1 MSRPLAAI
9 TGASSGIG
17 SVFARQLSGRGY
29 DLLLIARRKDRLD
42 QLAAELPGS
51 HRSLAADL
59 STLDGIRSVAE
70 RLRAEP
76 RLELL
81 VNNAGFGTKG
91 RFFEAPFDDQERMH
105 RVHIDTTLALTHA
118 VLPGFVRRNSGG
130 IINVSSVAGFA
141 RSPGNVSYCATKAWM
156 NAFTEGLYLDLKTV
170 NSAVRV
176 QALCPGFTYSEF
188 HDTMGVGRDSVPRWL
203 WMQADRVVAASLA
216 GFDNGKL
223 FVVPG
228 WPYRLLASLLPRLP
242 TGLRVRLEAGS
253 PHSRS
258 RLAAASSPPKLS

>member
-17 SVFARQLSGRGY
+17 SVFARQLAARGY

-42 QLAAELPGS
+42 QLARELPGS
-51 HRSLAADL
+51 HQSLAADL
-59 STLDGIRSVAE
+59 STLDGIHAVADH
-70 RLRAEP
+70 LRAES

-81 VNNAGFGTKG
+81 VNNAGFGIKG
-91 RFFEAPFDDQERMH
+91 RFFEAPLEDQERMH

-118 VLPGFVRRNSGG
+118 VLPGLVKRNRGG
-130 IINVSSVAGFA
+130 IINVSSVAAFA

-156 NAFTEGLYLDLKTV
+156 NAFTEGLFLDLKTV
-170 NSAVRV
+170 DSAVRV

-188 HDTMGVGRDSVPRWL
+188 HDTMGVGRETVPRWL
-203 WMQADRVVAASLA
+203 WMHADRVVAASLT
-216 GFDNGKL
+216 GFDQGKL

-228 WPYRLLASLLPRLP
+228 WPYRLLVALLPRLP
-242 TGLRVRLEAGS
+242 ASLRVRLEAGS
-253 PHSRS
+253 PHTRN
-258 RLAAASSPPKLS
+258 RLAPPSSTPKIS